1 MSEPDQPSLPAPSST
16 TRDTLLDAA
25 EQLFGERG
33 YAAVGTREI
42 AERANANI
50 ASIKYHFGCKSE
62 LYLATVRRAMGKSDA
77 GNVWNFLKPASSEP
91 VDAAAALARFIHEM
105 LRKHLMC
112 REPNPCCN
120 FMLREAMEPSEAID
134 VVVRDYI
141 QPYQQM
147 LMEVIAVIAP
157 KHSQDQL
164 RLTASSI
171 LGQVMHYRVFRAF
184 VERMH
189 TQPLDEE
196 SRVEQIAQHIAR
208 FSLAGL
214 GCDGSLISRALER
227 SKQHQVK
234 DHAQAR
240 GPAAVLEGSLP

>member
-1 MSEPDQPSLPAPSST
+1 MHESAPPTST

-33 YAAVGTREI
+33 YGAVGTREI
-42 AERANANI
+42 AEQANANI
-50 ASIKYHFGCKSE
+50 ASIKYHFGSKSE

-77 GNVWNFLKPASSEP
+77 GNVWNFLKPVSSDP

-105 LRKHLMC
+105 LHKHLMC

-120 FMLREAMEPSEAID
+120 FMLREAMEPTEAID

-141 QPYQQM
+141 HPYQRM
-147 LMEVIAVIAP
+147 LMEVIALIAP
-157 KHSQDQL
+157 KRTTDEL
-164 RLTASSI
+164 LFTASSI

-196 SRVEQIAQHIAR
+196 SRVEQIAQHISR
-208 FSLAGL
+208 FSLSGL
-214 GCDGSLISRALER
+214 ECDAALISRALESSRQHRLQDQAQTR
-227 SKQHQVK
+227 SPV
-234 DHAQAR
+234 
-240 GPAAVLEGSLP
+240 AALEGSLT

>member
-1 MSEPDQPSLPAPSST
+1 
-16 TRDTLLDAA
+16 
-25 EQLFGERG
+25 LFGERG
-33 YAAVGTREI
+33 YNAVGTREI

-77 GNVWNFLKPASSEP
+77 GNVWNYLRPASSRP
-91 VDAAAALARFIHEM
+91 IDAAAALARFIHEM

-157 KHSQDQL
+157 KRTQGQL
-164 RLTASSI
+164 MFAASSI

-196 SRVEQIAQHIAR
+196 SRVKQIAEHISR

-214 GCDGSLISRALER
+214 GCDDNLISSAIEQSRHHR
-227 SKQHQVK
+227 TI
-234 DHAQAR
+234 DHAQTR
-240 GPAAVLEGSLP
+240 EPVAALEGSLT